1 MEKEYIQLPPLPA
14 DLNGEAVKMVWE
26 FAKLTGDVQESVL
39 NDMCE
44 ILGEK
49 GKKVNVPKNH
59 RKVANEEITDYVE
72 AVGELMRSIV
82 WEASD
87 IAAWVFVRKI
97 IDKCSVEEM
106 IEELPHAKNFII
118 IMDTM
123 FEKNLRAVDNHAS
136 EDAEE

>member
-1 MEKEYIQLPPLPA
+1 MEKEYIQLPPLPV

-39 NDMCE
+39 NDLCE
-44 ILGEK
+44 MLGEK
-49 GKKVNVPKNH
+49 GKKYNVPQNYS
-59 RKVANEEITDYVE
+59 KVANEEIADYVD

-97 IDKCSVEEM
+97 IEKYSVEEM
-106 IEELPHAKNFII
+106 IEELPYAKNFII
-118 IMDTM
+118 VMDTM
-123 FEKNLRAVDNHAS
+123 FEKNLRMVGNHEPEAS
-136 EDAEE
+136 EE